1 MLSKQAL
8 NNVLDIAKL
17 GPVFTLEISQLHHLV
32 TLMNTEIILTLII
45 RLTMKLVQYTV
56 VMAAS
61 KIEIIGT
68 L

>member
-32 TLMNTEIILTLII
+32 TLMNTEIININNQVDDETCPVYCCYGSI
-45 RLTMKLVQYTV
+45 KN
-56 VMAAS
+56 
-61 KIEIIGT
+61 
-68 L
+68 